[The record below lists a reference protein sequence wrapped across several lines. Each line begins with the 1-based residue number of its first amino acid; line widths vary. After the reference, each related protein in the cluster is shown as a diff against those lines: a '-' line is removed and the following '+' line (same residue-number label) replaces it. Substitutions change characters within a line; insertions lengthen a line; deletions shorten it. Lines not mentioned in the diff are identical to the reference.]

1 MFPLVSKASDGSEPK
16 RVSLVALQRR
26 WQGQVHSAP
35 TTAAVAGEI
44 APHGKPEDFVGTC
57 RQGAGLRGIQSDVS
71 LTLRTTF
78 IGCVHILVN
87 CHGAGLCPA
96 LGRAIGGKILIFRP
110 PGRVFGVV
118 ARLLVRSLSMTG
130 VLLDRFFLSLSDDG
144 YAMRSPCSA
153 ILLKLLSMELASAN
167 LRCFSSVIST
177 RC

>member
-78 IGCVHILVN
+78 IGCVHILVDY
-87 CHGAGLCPA
+87 HGAGLCPA
-96 LGRAIGGKILIFRP
+96 LGRAIGGKVLIFRP

-118 ARLLVRSLSMTG
+118 GLRLRNNREQTNCENTQKAGHLTIRHQT
-130 VLLDRFFLSLSDDG
+130 
-144 YAMRSPCSA
+144 
-153 ILLKLLSMELASAN
+153 LLKGGSCRFQSTHTALSKALSNAGFQPSG
-167 LRCFSSVIST
+167 
-177 RC
+177 